1 MQTLTLKNT
10 QQRTTLS
17 QCHSGFSLINNLNQA
32 IEHTLSD
39 LDTPNGVQLATLQRL
54 YNRVTPLV
62 YAIMRTQDGFHG
74 TFTTPAPE
82 KKVLYG
88 PESANAYYQSLL
100 TEGYLSTSEQHA
112 AEWLPSSENHI
123 DTQDL
128 RRVQQ
133 LVYGWMY
140 QHNQNT
146 SCAAMRTSQHDMIA
160 AFMQARQGQPAPLTI
175 IGPEQ
180 PPTATLYYD
189 ETLGDFA
196 IQTVAAST
204 PHTVATYAVDSSQQH
219 AQVACV
225 SKTRRAARPVPK
237 TPQSRSRHRKK
248 TSTKASKTIVFRSA
262 HKQKAATHNTI
273 AFSKRGAA
281 TRRAHTPA
289 RAMCFL
295 NHNDSL
301 HKLTAQRIAPL
312 CSALRQYAALG
323 LVHMDIPAEL
333 SALLHSSA
341 STYRNAILRA
351 TEAPL
356 LAQGSDYKS
365 VCALTNPL
373 AFPTDT
379 GSAAWRATH
388 MRFLN
393 ATNHQAAWLYY
404 FTHGIHMQTAQP
416 HQQSYALLLA
426 LYDAFCKHSSA
437 RAQRIAQKLAKT
449 LSAYCKDTL
458 LQLGIA
464 KKHTQA
470 SMHAWN
476 TRMNRTYAGHQL
488 ERIICTHALEH
499 TTQETLH
506 TAIDQYEEQTVL
518 TITRHAHTMHRRLAS
533 GLHAKRQNTIVRI
546 QRQTYKLPTTRQSNK
561 QPGKP
566 GGKER
571 TVSNPGTQ
579 PHAWQSATML
589 ATTHRKHTL
598 VPAKPTPAA
607 KKTTPSAKDI
617 VNMAKKTVR
626 KTALPIMNL
635 PLSFFKKR
643 AWSLIRGG
651 KKPRKR

>member
-393 ATNHQAAWLYY
+393 ATNHQAAWLFYARN
-404 FTHGIHMQTAQP
+404 THANRSAASAKLRIAACFVRRVLQT
-416 HQQSYALLLA
+416 QQR
-426 LYDAFCKHSSA
+426 A
-437 RAQRIAQKLAKT
+437 RATHRPEACKNTKRILQRHAFAAGHRQKTHTSIYARLEHAHEPYLRRPPT
-449 LSAYCKDTL
+449 RTYHLHTCAGTYHARNVAYRDRSIRRTDRVNH
-458 LQLGIA
+458 
-464 KKHTQA
+464 HTPCTHDAPTPCLRPACQA
-470 SMHAWN
+470 SKHH
-476 TRMNRTYAGHQL
+476 RS
-488 ERIICTHALEH
+488 
-499 TTQETLH
+499 H
-506 TAIDQYEEQTVL
+506 TASNIQA
-518 TITRHAHTMHRRLAS
+518 AHNA
-533 GLHAKRQNTIVRI
+533 AKQ
-546 QRQTYKLPTTRQSNK
+546 QTTRQTRRQRTHGV
-561 QPGKP
+561 QP
-566 GGKER
+566 R
-571 TVSNPGTQ
+571 Y
-579 PHAWQSATML
+579 
-589 ATTHRKHTL
+589 TTAR
-598 VPAKPTPAA
+598 
-607 KKTTPSAKDI
+607 
-617 VNMAKKTVR
+617 MAKRHHAGNNTSQTHAR
-626 KTALPIMNL
+626 PCQTYPC
-635 PLSFFKKR
+635 SKKNNTFCKR
-643 AWSLIRGG
+643 HRQHG
-651 KKPRKR
+651 KKNRPQNRIAYHEPTIVFF